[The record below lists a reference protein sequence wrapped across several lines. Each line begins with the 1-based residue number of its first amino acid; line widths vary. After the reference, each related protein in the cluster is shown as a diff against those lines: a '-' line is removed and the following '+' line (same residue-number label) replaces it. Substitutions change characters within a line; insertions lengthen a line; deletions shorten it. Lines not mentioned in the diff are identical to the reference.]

1 MFCKNCGA
9 AIEEGQT
16 SCPVCGTAVPSESER
31 SVSAQYAYPPATALP
46 MKWYKFLINFML
58 FFSAALNAIDGV
70 QFIIGDQYYKDGP
83 IDVAKAIYS
92 QFGALKTVDVVAGIV
107 LIAFAL
113 FTLYTRSRLA
123 GYCKNGP
130 KMLLLLYILGFAYT
144 VLYAAAVDNACKL
157 RCFAEHCRFPAD
169 GRRYRAYDCRG
180 RRRNVRDKSGV
191 FQKPQAPVRVL
202 SVTQKCYKTYKPR
215 GAERVL

>member
-9 AIEEGQT
+9 AIEKGQT

-46 MKWYKFLINFML
+46 MKWYKFLINFAL
-58 FFSAALNAIDGV
+58 FFSVVLNANRGV
-70 QFIIGDQYYKDGP
+70 QLINGDQYRDGNV
-83 IDVAKAIYS
+83 DMSGLVYS

-107 LIAFAL
+107 MIAFAL
-113 FTLYTRSRLA
+113 FTLYVRSRLA

-144 VLYAAAVDNACKL
+144 VLYTAAVYITLASYGVSLNIVDFLLTRGVTVAVV
-157 RCFAEHCRFPAD
+157 D
-169 GRRYRAYDCRG
+169 GVMFVINLEYF
-180 RRRNVRDKSGV
+180 RNRKHLFV
-191 FQKPQAPVRVL
+191 F
-202 SVTQKCYKTYKPR
+202 
-215 GAERVL
+215 

>member
-58 FFSAALNAIDGV
+58 FFSAALNAISGV
-70 QFIIGDQYYKDGP
+70 QLIIGDQYRDGNV
-83 IDVAKAIYS
+83 DMSGLVYS

-130 KMLLLLYILGFAYT
+130 KMLLLMYILGFAYT
-144 VLYAAAVDNACKL
+144 VLYVAAVYITLASYGVSLNIVDFL
-157 RCFAEHCRFPAD
+157 LTD
-169 GRRYRAYDCRG
+169 GATVLTTAVEDGVMIVINLEYF
-180 RRRNVRDKSGV
+180 RNRKHLFV
-191 FQKPQAPVRVL
+191 F
-202 SVTQKCYKTYKPR
+202 
-215 GAERVL
+215 

>member
-1 MFCKNCGA
+1 MWYHITIMRNGGKLRMFCKNCGA

-58 FFSAALNAIDGV
+58 FFSAALNAISGV
-70 QFIIGDQYYKDGP
+70 QLIIGDQYRDGNV
-83 IDVAKAIYS
+83 DMSGLVYL

-144 VLYAAAVDNACKL
+144 VLYAAAVDITLASYGVSLNIVDFL
-157 RCFAEHCRFPAD
+157 LTD
-169 GRRYRAYDCRG
+169 GVTVLTTAVVDGVMIVINLEYF
-180 RRRNVRDKSGV
+180 RNRKHLFV
-191 FQKPQAPVRVL
+191 F
-202 SVTQKCYKTYKPR
+202 
-215 GAERVL
+215 

>member
-31 SVSAQYAYPPATALP
+31 AATVQYAYPPATALP

-58 FFSAALNAIDGV
+58 FFSAALNAISGV
-70 QFIIGDQYYKDGP
+70 QLIIGDQYRDGNV
-83 IDVAKAIYS
+83 DMSGLVYS

-113 FTLYTRSRLA
+113 FTLYVRSRLA

-130 KMLLLLYILGFAYT
+130 KMLLLMYILGFAYT
-144 VLYAAAVDNACKL
+144 VLYVAAVDITLASYGVSL
-157 RCFAEHCRFPAD
+157 SIVDFLLTDGVTLLTTAVAD
-169 GRRYRAYDCRG
+169 GVMIVINLEYF
-180 RRRNVRDKSGV
+180 RNRKHLFV
-191 FQKPQAPVRVL
+191 F
-202 SVTQKCYKTYKPR
+202 
-215 GAERVL
+215 

>member
-9 AIEEGQT
+9 AIEKGQT
-16 SCPVCGTAVPSESER
+16 NCPVCGTAVPSESER

-58 FFSAALNAIDGV
+58 FFSAALNAISGV
-70 QFIIGDQYYKDGP
+70 QLIIGDQYRDGNV
-83 IDVAKAIYS
+83 DMSGLVYS

-144 VLYAAAVDNACKL
+144 VLYAAAVYITLASYGVSLNIVDFLLTDGVTVLTTAV
-157 RCFAEHCRFPAD
+157 AD
-169 GRRYRAYDCRG
+169 GVMIVINLEYF
-180 RRRNVRDKSGV
+180 RNRKHLFV
-191 FQKPQAPVRVL
+191 F
-202 SVTQKCYKTYKPR
+202 
-215 GAERVL
+215 

>member
-58 FFSAALNAIDGV
+58 FFSAALNAISGV
-70 QFIIGDQYYKDGP
+70 QLIIGDQYRDGNV
-83 IDVAKAIYS
+83 DMSGLVYS

-113 FTLYTRSRLA
+113 FTLYVRSRLA

-130 KMLLLLYILGFAYT
+130 KMLLLMYILGFAYT
-144 VLYAAAVDNACKL
+144 VLYTAAVYITLASYGVSLNIVDFL
-157 RCFAEHCRFPAD
+157 LTD
-169 GRRYRAYDCRG
+169 GVTVLTTAVVDGVMFVINLEYF
-180 RRRNVRDKSGV
+180 RNRKHLFV
-191 FQKPQAPVRVL
+191 F
-202 SVTQKCYKTYKPR
+202 
-215 GAERVL
+215 

>member
-31 SVSAQYAYPPATALP
+31 AVSVQYAYPPATALP

-58 FFSAALNAIDGV
+58 FFSAALNAINGIKL
-70 QFIIGDQYYKDGP
+70 IIGDQYRDGNV
-83 IDVAKAIYS
+83 DMSGLVYS
-92 QFGALKTVDVVAGIV
+92 QFGALKTVDVVYGIV

-130 KMLLLLYILGFAYT
+130 KMLLLMYILNFAFAVLYTAAVYITLASYGVSLSIVDFLLTDGVT
-144 VLYAAAVDNACKL
+144 VLTTAV
-157 RCFAEHCRFPAD
+157 AD
-169 GRRYRAYDCRG
+169 GVMIVINLEYF
-180 RRRNVRDKSGV
+180 RNRKHLFV
-191 FQKPQAPVRVL
+191 F
-202 SVTQKCYKTYKPR
+202 
-215 GAERVL
+215 

>member
-1 MFCKNCGA
+1 MWYHITIMRNGGKLRMFCKNCGA

-31 SVSAQYAYPPATALP
+31 AATAQYAYPPATALP

-58 FFSAALNAIDGV
+58 FFSAALNAISGV
-70 QFIIGDQYYKDGP
+70 QLIIGDQYRDGNV
-83 IDVAKAIYS
+83 DMSGLVYS

-113 FTLYTRSRLA
+113 FTLYVRSRLA

-144 VLYAAAVDNACKL
+144 VLYTAAVYITLASYGVSLNIVDFLLTDGVTVLTTAV
-157 RCFAEHCRFPAD
+157 AD
-169 GRRYRAYDCRG
+169 GVMIVINLEYF
-180 RRRNVRDKSGV
+180 RNRKHLFV
-191 FQKPQAPVRVL
+191 F
-202 SVTQKCYKTYKPR
+202 
-215 GAERVL
+215 

>member
-1 MFCKNCGA
+1 MWYHITIMRNGGKLRMFCKNCGA
-9 AIEEGQT
+9 AIEKGQT

-46 MKWYKFLINFML
+46 MKWYKFLINFAL
-58 FFSAALNAIDGV
+58 FFSVVLNANRGV
-70 QFIIGDQYYKDGP
+70 QLINGDQYRDGNV
-83 IDVAKAIYS
+83 DMSGLVYS

-113 FTLYTRSRLA
+113 FTLYVRSRLA

-144 VLYAAAVDNACKL
+144 VLYTAAVYITLASYGVSLNIVDFL
-157 RCFAEHCRFPAD
+157 LTD
-169 GRRYRAYDCRG
+169 GVTVLTTAVVDGVMIVINLEYF
-180 RRRNVRDKSGV
+180 RNRKHLFV
-191 FQKPQAPVRVL
+191 F
-202 SVTQKCYKTYKPR
+202 
-215 GAERVL
+215 

>member
-9 AIEEGQT
+9 AIEKGQT

-58 FFSAALNAIDGV
+58 FFSAALNAISGV
-70 QFIIGDQYYKDGP
+70 QLIIGDQYRDGNV
-83 IDVAKAIYS
+83 DMSGLVYS

-113 FTLYTRSRLA
+113 FTLYVRSRLA

-130 KMLLLLYILGFAYT
+130 KMLLLMYILGFAYT
-144 VLYAAAVDNACKL
+144 VLYAAAVDITLASYGVSLNIVDFL
-157 RCFAEHCRFPAD
+157 LTD
-169 GRRYRAYDCRG
+169 GVTVLTTAVIDGVMFVINLEYF
-180 RRRNVRDKSGV
+180 RNRKHLFV
-191 FQKPQAPVRVL
+191 F
-202 SVTQKCYKTYKPR
+202 
-215 GAERVL
+215 

>member
-58 FFSAALNAIDGV
+58 FFSAALNAISGV
-70 QFIIGDQYYKDGP
+70 QLIIGDQYRDGNV
-83 IDVAKAIYS
+83 DMSGLVYS

-113 FTLYTRSRLA
+113 FTLYVRSRLA

-144 VLYAAAVDNACKL
+144 VLYTAAVYITLASYGVSLNIVDFLLTDGVTVLTTAV
-157 RCFAEHCRFPAD
+157 AD
-169 GRRYRAYDCRG
+169 GVMIVINLEYF
-180 RRRNVRDKSGV
+180 RNRKHLFV
-191 FQKPQAPVRVL
+191 F
-202 SVTQKCYKTYKPR
+202 
-215 GAERVL
+215 

>member
-58 FFSAALNAIDGV
+58 FFSAALNAISGV
-70 QFIIGDQYYKDGP
+70 QLIIGDQYRDGNV
-83 IDVAKAIYS
+83 DMSGLVYS

-113 FTLYTRSRLA
+113 FTLYVRSRLA

-144 VLYAAAVDNACKL
+144 VLYTAAVYITLASYGVSLNIVDFLLTDGVTVLTTAV
-157 RCFAEHCRFPAD
+157 AD
-169 GRRYRAYDCRG
+169 GVMFVINLEYF
-180 RRRNVRDKSGV
+180 RNRKHLFV
-191 FQKPQAPVRVL
+191 F
-202 SVTQKCYKTYKPR
+202 
-215 GAERVL
+215 

>member
-46 MKWYKFLINFML
+46 MKWYKFLINFAL
-58 FFSAALNAIDGV
+58 FFSVVLNANSGV
-70 QFIIGDQYYKDGP
+70 QLINGDQYRDGNV
-83 IDVAKAIYS
+83 DMSGLVYS

-107 LIAFAL
+107 MIAFAL
-113 FTLYTRSRLA
+113 FTLYVRSRLA

-144 VLYAAAVDNACKL
+144 VLYTAAVYITLAS
-157 RCFAEHCRFPAD
+157 
-169 GRRYRAYDCRG
+169 Y
-180 RRRNVRDKSGV
+180 GV
-191 FQKPQAPVRVL
+191 SLNIVDFL
-202 SVTQKCYKTYKPR
+202 LTGSVTVAVVDGVMFVINLEYFRNRKHLF
-215 GAERVL
+215 VF

>member
-9 AIEEGQT
+9 AIEKGQT

-58 FFSAALNAIDGV
+58 FFSAALNAISGV
-70 QFIIGDQYYKDGP
+70 QLIIGDQYRDGNV
-83 IDVAKAIYS
+83 DMSGLVYS

-113 FTLYTRSRLA
+113 FTLYVRSRLA

-130 KMLLLLYILGFAYT
+130 KMLLLMYILGFAYT
-144 VLYAAAVDNACKL
+144 VLYTAAVYITLASYGVSLNIVDFLLTDGVTVLTTAV
-157 RCFAEHCRFPAD
+157 AD
-169 GRRYRAYDCRG
+169 GVMIVINLEYF
-180 RRRNVRDKSGV
+180 RNRKHLFV
-191 FQKPQAPVRVL
+191 F
-202 SVTQKCYKTYKPR
+202 
-215 GAERVL
+215 

>member
-31 SVSAQYAYPPATALP
+31 AATAQYAYPPATALP

-58 FFSAALNAIDGV
+58 FFSAALNAINGIKL
-70 QFIIGDQYYKDGP
+70 IIGDQYRDGNV
-83 IDVAKAIYS
+83 DMSGLVYS
-92 QFGALKTVDVVAGIV
+92 QFGALKTVDVVYGIV

-130 KMLLLLYILGFAYT
+130 KMLLLMYILNFAFAVLYTAAVYITLASYGVSLSIVDFLLTDGVT
-144 VLYAAAVDNACKL
+144 VLTTAV
-157 RCFAEHCRFPAD
+157 AD
-169 GRRYRAYDCRG
+169 GVMIVINLEYF
-180 RRRNVRDKSGV
+180 RNRKHLFV
-191 FQKPQAPVRVL
+191 F
-202 SVTQKCYKTYKPR
+202 
-215 GAERVL
+215 

>member
-58 FFSAALNAIDGV
+58 FFSAAINAISGV
-70 QFIIGDQYYKDGP
+70 QLIIGDQYRDGNV
-83 IDVAKAIYS
+83 DMSGLVYS

-113 FTLYTRSRLA
+113 FTLYVRSRLA

-144 VLYAAAVDNACKL
+144 VLYTAAVYITLASYGVSLNIVDFL
-157 RCFAEHCRFPAD
+157 LTD
-169 GRRYRAYDCRG
+169 GATVLTTAVEDGVMIVINLEYF
-180 RRRNVRDKSGV
+180 RNRKHLFV
-191 FQKPQAPVRVL
+191 F
-202 SVTQKCYKTYKPR
+202 
-215 GAERVL
+215 

>member
-1 MFCKNCGA
+1 MWYHITIMRNGGKLRMFCKNCGA

-58 FFSAALNAIDGV
+58 FFSAALNAISGV
-70 QFIIGDQYYKDGP
+70 QLIIGDQYRDGNV
-83 IDVAKAIYS
+83 DMSGLVYS

-113 FTLYTRSRLA
+113 FTLYVRSRLA

-144 VLYAAAVDNACKL
+144 VLYAAAVDITLASYGVSVNIVDFLLTDGVTVLTTAV
-157 RCFAEHCRFPAD
+157 AD
-169 GRRYRAYDCRG
+169 GVMIVINLEYF
-180 RRRNVRDKSGV
+180 RNRKHLFV
-191 FQKPQAPVRVL
+191 F
-202 SVTQKCYKTYKPR
+202 
-215 GAERVL
+215 

>member
-9 AIEEGQT
+9 AIEKGQT

-58 FFSAALNAIDGV
+58 FFSAALNAISGV
-70 QFIIGDQYYKDGP
+70 QLIIGDQYRDGNV
-83 IDVAKAIYS
+83 DMSGLVYS

-130 KMLLLLYILGFAYT
+130 KMLLLMYILGFAYT
-144 VLYAAAVDNACKL
+144 VLYTAAVYITLASYGVSLNIVDFLLTDGVTVLTTAV
-157 RCFAEHCRFPAD
+157 AD
-169 GRRYRAYDCRG
+169 GVMIVINLEYF
-180 RRRNVRDKSGV
+180 RNRKHLFV
-191 FQKPQAPVRVL
+191 F
-202 SVTQKCYKTYKPR
+202 
-215 GAERVL
+215 

>member
-1 MFCKNCGA
+1 MWYHITIMRNGGKLRIFCKNCGA
-9 AIEEGQT
+9 AIEKGQT

-70 QFIIGDQYYKDGP
+70 QFIIGDQYKDGNV
-83 IDVAKAIYS
+83 DMSGLVYS

-144 VLYAAAVDNACKL
+144 VLYAAAVYITLASYGVSLNIVDFL
-157 RCFAEHCRFPAD
+157 LTD
-169 GRRYRAYDCRG
+169 GVTVLTTAVVDGVMFVINLEYF
-180 RRRNVRDKSGV
+180 RNRKHLFV
-191 FQKPQAPVRVL
+191 F
-202 SVTQKCYKTYKPR
+202 
-215 GAERVL
+215 

>member
-1 MFCKNCGA
+1 MWYHITIMRNGGKLRMFCKNCGA

-144 VLYAAAVDNACKL
+144 VLYAAAVDITLASYGVSLNIVDFL
-157 RCFAEHCRFPAD
+157 LTD
-169 GRRYRAYDCRG
+169 GVTVLTTAVVDGVMFVINLEYF
-180 RRRNVRDKSGV
+180 RNRKHLFV
-191 FQKPQAPVRVL
+191 F
-202 SVTQKCYKTYKPR
+202 
-215 GAERVL
+215 

>member
-1 MFCKNCGA
+1 MWYHITIMRNGGKLRMFCKNCGA

-58 FFSAALNAIDGV
+58 FFSVVLNANSGV
-70 QFIIGDQYYKDGP
+70 QLINGDQYRDGNV
-83 IDVAKAIYS
+83 DMSGLVYS

-107 LIAFAL
+107 MIAFAL
-113 FTLYTRSRLA
+113 FTLYVRSRLA

-144 VLYAAAVDNACKL
+144 VLYAAAVDITLASYGVSLNIVDFL
-157 RCFAEHCRFPAD
+157 LTD
-169 GRRYRAYDCRG
+169 GVTVLTTAVVDGVMFVINLEYF
-180 RRRNVRDKSGV
+180 RNRKHLFV
-191 FQKPQAPVRVL
+191 F
-202 SVTQKCYKTYKPR
+202 
-215 GAERVL
+215 

>member
-1 MFCKNCGA
+1 MWYHITIMRNGGKLRMFCKNCGA

-58 FFSAALNAIDGV
+58 FFSAALNAISGV
-70 QFIIGDQYYKDGP
+70 QLIIGDQYRDGNV
-83 IDVAKAIYS
+83 DMSGLVYS

-113 FTLYTRSRLA
+113 FTLYVRSRLA

-144 VLYAAAVDNACKL
+144 VLYAAAVYITLASYGVSLNIVDFLLTDGVTVLTTAV
-157 RCFAEHCRFPAD
+157 AD
-169 GRRYRAYDCRG
+169 GVMIVINLEYF
-180 RRRNVRDKSGV
+180 RNRKHLFV
-191 FQKPQAPVRVL
+191 F
-202 SVTQKCYKTYKPR
+202 
-215 GAERVL
+215 

>member
-16 SCPVCGTAVPSESER
+16 SCPVCKTAVPSESER

-46 MKWYKFLINFML
+46 MKWYKFLINFAL
-58 FFSAALNAIDGV
+58 FFSVVLNANSGV
-70 QFIIGDQYYKDGP
+70 QLINGDQYRDGNV
-83 IDVAKAIYS
+83 DMSGLVYS

-107 LIAFAL
+107 MIAFAL
-113 FTLYTRSRLA
+113 FTLYVRSRLA

-144 VLYAAAVDNACKL
+144 VLYTAAVYITLAS
-157 RCFAEHCRFPAD
+157 
-169 GRRYRAYDCRG
+169 Y
-180 RRRNVRDKSGV
+180 GV
-191 FQKPQAPVRVL
+191 SLNIVDFL
-202 SVTQKCYKTYKPR
+202 LTGSVTVAVVDGVMFVINLEYFRNRKHLF
-215 GAERVL
+215 VF

>member
-1 MFCKNCGA
+1 MWYHITIMRNGGKLRMFCKNCGA

-58 FFSAALNAIDGV
+58 FFSAALNAISGV
-70 QFIIGDQYYKDGP
+70 QLIIGDQYRDGNV
-83 IDVAKAIYS
+83 DMSGLVYS

-113 FTLYTRSRLA
+113 FTLYVRSRLA

-144 VLYAAAVDNACKL
+144 VLYTAAVYITLASYGVSLNIVDFLLTDGVTVLTTAV
-157 RCFAEHCRFPAD
+157 AD
-169 GRRYRAYDCRG
+169 GVMIVINLEYF
-180 RRRNVRDKSGV
+180 RNRKHLFV
-191 FQKPQAPVRVL
+191 F
-202 SVTQKCYKTYKPR
+202 
-215 GAERVL
+215 

>member
-31 SVSAQYAYPPATALP
+31 AATVQYAYPPATALP

-58 FFSAALNAIDGV
+58 FFSAALNAISGV
-70 QFIIGDQYYKDGP
+70 QLIIGDQYRDGNV
-83 IDVAKAIYS
+83 DMSGLVYS

-113 FTLYTRSRLA
+113 FTLYVRSRLA

-144 VLYAAAVDNACKL
+144 VLYTAAVYITLASYGVSLNIVDFLLTDGATVL
-157 RCFAEHCRFPAD
+157 TTAVAD
-169 GRRYRAYDCRG
+169 GVMIVINLEYF
-180 RRRNVRDKSGV
+180 RNRKHLFV
-191 FQKPQAPVRVL
+191 F
-202 SVTQKCYKTYKPR
+202 
-215 GAERVL
+215 

>member
-58 FFSAALNAIDGV
+58 FFSAALNAISGV
-70 QFIIGDQYYKDGP
+70 QLIIGDQYRDGNV
-83 IDVAKAIYS
+83 DMSGLVYS

-113 FTLYTRSRLA
+113 FTLYVRSRLA

-144 VLYAAAVDNACKL
+144 VLYTAAVYITLASYGVSLSIVDFLLTDGVTVLTTAV
-157 RCFAEHCRFPAD
+157 AD
-169 GRRYRAYDCRG
+169 GVMIVINLEYF
-180 RRRNVRDKSGV
+180 RNRKHLFV
-191 FQKPQAPVRVL
+191 F
-202 SVTQKCYKTYKPR
+202 
-215 GAERVL
+215 

>member
-31 SVSAQYAYPPATALP
+31 AVSVQYAYPPATALP

-58 FFSAALNAIDGV
+58 FFSAALNAISGIRV
-70 QFIIGDQYYKDGP
+70 IIGDQYYKNGP
-83 IDVAKAIYS
+83 IDVAKAVYS
-92 QFGALKTVDVVAGIV
+92 QFGALKTVDVVYGIV

-130 KMLLLLYILGFAYT
+130 KMLLLMYILNFAFA
-144 VLYAAAVDNACKL
+144 VLYTAAVYITLASYGFSPRLLDFLTTAGATL
-157 RCFAEHCRFPAD
+157 LTTA
-169 GRRYRAYDCRG
+169 
-180 RRRNVRDKSGV
+180 VTSGV
-191 FQKPQAPVRVL
+191 MIVINLEYFRNRKHLFVF
-202 SVTQKCYKTYKPR
+202 
-215 GAERVL
+215 

>member
-9 AIEEGQT
+9 AIEKGQT

-58 FFSAALNAIDGV
+58 FFSAALNAFSGV
-70 QFIIGDQYYKDGP
+70 QLIIGDQYRDGNV
-83 IDVAKAIYS
+83 DMSGLVYS

-113 FTLYTRSRLA
+113 FTLYVRSRLA

-130 KMLLLLYILGFAYT
+130 KMLLLMYILGFAYT
-144 VLYAAAVDNACKL
+144 VLYAAAVYITLASYGVSLNIVDFLLTDGVTVLTTAV
-157 RCFAEHCRFPAD
+157 AD
-169 GRRYRAYDCRG
+169 GVMIVINLEYF
-180 RRRNVRDKSGV
+180 RNRKHLFV
-191 FQKPQAPVRVL
+191 F
-202 SVTQKCYKTYKPR
+202 
-215 GAERVL
+215 

>member
-58 FFSAALNAIDGV
+58 FFSAALNAISGV
-70 QFIIGDQYYKDGP
+70 QLIIGDQYRDGNV
-83 IDVAKAIYS
+83 DMSGLVYS

-113 FTLYTRSRLA
+113 FTLYVRSRLA

-130 KMLLLLYILGFAYT
+130 KMLLLMYILGFAYT
-144 VLYAAAVDNACKL
+144 VLYTAAVYITLASYGVSLNIVDFL
-157 RCFAEHCRFPAD
+157 LTD
-169 GRRYRAYDCRG
+169 GVAVLTTAVVDGVMFVINLEYF
-180 RRRNVRDKSGV
+180 RNRKHLFV
-191 FQKPQAPVRVL
+191 F
-202 SVTQKCYKTYKPR
+202 
-215 GAERVL
+215 

>member
-31 SVSAQYAYPPATALP
+31 AVSVQYAYPPATALP

-58 FFSAALNAIDGV
+58 FFSAALNAISGV
-70 QFIIGDQYYKDGP
+70 QLIIGDQYRDGNV
-83 IDVAKAIYS
+83 DMSGLVYS

-144 VLYAAAVDNACKL
+144 VLYVAAVDITLASYGVSL
-157 RCFAEHCRFPAD
+157 SIVDFLLTD
-169 GRRYRAYDCRG
+169 GVTLLTTAVVDGVMIVINLEYF
-180 RRRNVRDKSGV
+180 RNRKHLFV
-191 FQKPQAPVRVL
+191 F
-202 SVTQKCYKTYKPR
+202 
-215 GAERVL
+215 

>member
-9 AIEEGQT
+9 AIEKGQT
-16 SCPVCGTAVPSESER
+16 NCPVCGTAVPSESER

-58 FFSAALNAIDGV
+58 FFSAALNAISGV
-70 QFIIGDQYYKDGP
+70 QLIIGDQYRDGNV
-83 IDVAKAIYS
+83 DMSGLVYS

-113 FTLYTRSRLA
+113 FTLYVRSRLA

-144 VLYAAAVDNACKL
+144 VLYAAAVYITLASYGVSLNIVDFLLTDGVTVLTTAV
-157 RCFAEHCRFPAD
+157 AD
-169 GRRYRAYDCRG
+169 GVMIVINLEYF
-180 RRRNVRDKSGV
+180 RNRKHLFV
-191 FQKPQAPVRVL
+191 F
-202 SVTQKCYKTYKPR
+202 
-215 GAERVL
+215 

>member
-1 MFCKNCGA
+1 MWYHITIMRNGGKLRMFCKNCGA
-9 AIEEGQT
+9 AIEKGQT

-58 FFSAALNAIDGV
+58 FFSAALNAISGV
-70 QFIIGDQYYKDGP
+70 QLIIGDQYRDGNV
-83 IDVAKAIYS
+83 DMSGLVYS

-130 KMLLLLYILGFAYT
+130 KMLLLMYILGFAYT
-144 VLYAAAVDNACKL
+144 VLYAAAVYITLASYGVSLNIVDFL
-157 RCFAEHCRFPAD
+157 LTD
-169 GRRYRAYDCRG
+169 GVTVLTTAVVDGVMFVINLEYF
-180 RRRNVRDKSGV
+180 RNRKHLFV
-191 FQKPQAPVRVL
+191 F
-202 SVTQKCYKTYKPR
+202 
-215 GAERVL
+215 

>member
-46 MKWYKFLINFML
+46 MKWYKFLINFAL
-58 FFSAALNAIDGV
+58 FFSVVLNANRGV
-70 QFIIGDQYYKDGP
+70 QLINGDQYRDGNV
-83 IDVAKAIYS
+83 DMSGLVYS

-107 LIAFAL
+107 MIAFAL
-113 FTLYTRSRLA
+113 FTLYVRSRLA

-144 VLYAAAVDNACKL
+144 VLYTAAVYITLASYGVSLNIVDFLLTGGVSVAVV
-157 RCFAEHCRFPAD
+157 D
-169 GRRYRAYDCRG
+169 GVMFVINLEYF
-180 RRRNVRDKSGV
+180 RNRKHLFV
-191 FQKPQAPVRVL
+191 F
-202 SVTQKCYKTYKPR
+202 
-215 GAERVL
+215 

>member
-31 SVSAQYAYPPATALP
+31 AVSVQYAYPPATALP

-58 FFSAALNAIDGV
+58 FFSAALNAISGV
-70 QFIIGDQYYKDGP
+70 QLIIGDQYRDGNV
-83 IDVAKAIYS
+83 DMSGLVYS
-92 QFGALKTVDVVAGIV
+92 QFGALKTVDVVYGIV

-113 FTLYTRSRLA
+113 FTLYVRSRLA

-144 VLYAAAVDNACKL
+144 VLYTAAVYITLASYGVSLSIVDFLLTDGVTVLTTAV
-157 RCFAEHCRFPAD
+157 AD
-169 GRRYRAYDCRG
+169 GVMIVINLEYF
-180 RRRNVRDKSGV
+180 RNRKHLFV
-191 FQKPQAPVRVL
+191 F
-202 SVTQKCYKTYKPR
+202 
-215 GAERVL
+215 

>member
-1 MFCKNCGA
+1 MLYHIKIMRSGERLRMFCKNCGA
-9 AIEEGQT
+9 SIEEGQT

-58 FFSAALNAIDGV
+58 FFSAALNAISGV
-70 QFIIGDQYYKDGP
+70 QLIIGDQYRDGNV
-83 IDVAKAIYS
+83 DMSGLVYS

-144 VLYAAAVDNACKL
+144 VLYAAAVDITLASYGVSLNIVDFL
-157 RCFAEHCRFPAD
+157 LTD
-169 GRRYRAYDCRG
+169 GVTVLTTAVVDGVMIVINLEYF
-180 RRRNVRDKSGV
+180 RNRKHLFV
-191 FQKPQAPVRVL
+191 F
-202 SVTQKCYKTYKPR
+202 
-215 GAERVL
+215 

>member
-9 AIEEGQT
+9 AIEKGQT

-70 QFIIGDQYYKDGP
+70 QFINGDQYRDGNV
-83 IDVAKAIYS
+83 DMSGLVYS

-107 LIAFAL
+107 MIAFAL
-113 FTLYTRSRLA
+113 FTLYVRSRLA

-144 VLYAAAVDNACKL
+144 VLYTAAVYITLASYGVSLNIVDFLLTNGVTVAVV
-157 RCFAEHCRFPAD
+157 D
-169 GRRYRAYDCRG
+169 GVMFVINLEYF
-180 RRRNVRDKSGV
+180 RNRKHLFV
-191 FQKPQAPVRVL
+191 F
-202 SVTQKCYKTYKPR
+202 
-215 GAERVL
+215 

>member
-58 FFSAALNAIDGV
+58 FFSAALNAISGV
-70 QFIIGDQYYKDGP
+70 QLIIGDQYRDGNV
-83 IDVAKAIYS
+83 DMSGLVYS

-113 FTLYTRSRLA
+113 FTLYVRSRLA

-144 VLYAAAVDNACKL
+144 VLYAAAVYITLASYGVSLNIVDFLLTDGVTVLTTAV
-157 RCFAEHCRFPAD
+157 AD
-169 GRRYRAYDCRG
+169 GVMIVINLEYF
-180 RRRNVRDKSGV
+180 RNRKHLFV
-191 FQKPQAPVRVL
+191 F
-202 SVTQKCYKTYKPR
+202 
-215 GAERVL
+215 

>member
-58 FFSAALNAIDGV
+58 FFSAALNAISGV
-70 QFIIGDQYYKDGP
+70 QLIIGDQYRDGNV
-83 IDVAKAIYS
+83 DMSGLVYS

-113 FTLYTRSRLA
+113 FTLYVRSRLA

-130 KMLLLLYILGFAYT
+130 KMLLLMYILGFAYT
-144 VLYAAAVDNACKL
+144 VLYTAAVYITLASYGVSLNIVDFLLTDGVTVLTTAV
-157 RCFAEHCRFPAD
+157 AD
-169 GRRYRAYDCRG
+169 GVMIVINLEYF
-180 RRRNVRDKSGV
+180 RNRKHLFV
-191 FQKPQAPVRVL
+191 F
-202 SVTQKCYKTYKPR
+202 
-215 GAERVL
+215 